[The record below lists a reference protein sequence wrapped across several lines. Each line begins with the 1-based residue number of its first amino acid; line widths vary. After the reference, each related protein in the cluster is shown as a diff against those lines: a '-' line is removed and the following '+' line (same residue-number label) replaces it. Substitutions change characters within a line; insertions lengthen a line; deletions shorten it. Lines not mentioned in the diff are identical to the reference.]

1 MKKIIALLT
10 VFALCICTSI
20 PVFAAESS
28 TAEIEPIIVS
38 STRGTDYGNAWI
50 SSSSAG
56 SFTVT
61 TSKSGTIYMTLK
73 VESSSSDSFAEVSV
87 WKPNG
92 SAYDGIIHVDPS
104 SENGGGVHLQM
115 YCAQSGTYTIG
126 YNAST
131 TAGMR
136 LMCWIY

>member
-1 MKKIIALLT
+1 MKKLIALFTVLT
-10 VFALCICTSI
+10 LCLCMTVPAFASDCTNTQTDSSRIC
-20 PVFAAESS
+20 
-28 TAEIEPIIVS
+28 
-38 STRGTDYGNAWI
+38 STRATDYGNAWI

-61 TSKSGTIYMTLK
+61 TNRSGTIHMTLK
-73 VESSSSDSFAEVSV
+73 AESSSNSSWAYVSV
-87 WKPNG
+87 KKP
-92 SAYDGIIHVDPS
+92 DGTYYGNNIYVDPK
-104 SENGGGVHLQM
+104 SENGAGVHLTM
-115 YCAQSGTYTIG
+115 VCSKSGTYTIS